1 MSAYI
6 GRHLPKD
13 TLQKESVTLKTIY
26 DRHGKRLT
34 GHAIKDPV
42 EFIHRYT
49 DDRDREIAGF
59 LASQFAYG
67 KIETFK
73 TFLEKLFGLMGASPY
88 DFIKKGDFFGVR
100 GLYYRFQKD
109 KDIILLL
116 ETLGKII
123 DEFGN
128 IGAMLKH
135 YYRGDIREAL
145 WVMRGHLFR
154 DNDELTFFFPKPS
167 STNPLKRWSL
177 YLRWMVR
184 KDAIDIGIW
193 DFINKR
199 DLIVPLDTHI
209 FKIGRC
215 TGWTTRNTQ
224 SYRAARE
231 ITEAL
236 KTFSPDDPLKYDFF
250 LCHTIGIGA
259 GCTGKRT
266 PACKDRCLI
275 YEITD
280 ATR

>member
-1 MSAYI
+1 
-6 GRHLPKD
+6 
-13 TLQKESVTLKTIY
+13 LQKKPVHLRTIY
-26 DRHGKRLT
+26 NRHRKHLT
-34 GHAIKDPV
+34 GHTLKDPV
-42 EFIHRYT
+42 EFIHRYA

-73 TFLEKLFGLMGASPY
+73 AFLEKLFGLMEASPY
-88 DFIKKGDFFGVR
+88 SFIRKGDFSKVR

-116 ETLGKII
+116 VTLQRII

-128 IGAMLKH
+128 IGAMLRH

-145 WVMRGHLFR
+145 WTMREHLFR
-154 DNDELTFFFPKPS
+154 DSDELTFFFPKPS

-193 DFINKR
+193 DFIDR
-199 DLIVPLDTHI
+199 SDLVMPLDTHI

-215 TGWTTRNTQ
+215 TGWTQQRTQ
-224 SYRAARE
+224 SYKAACE

-236 KTFSPDDPLKYDFF
+236 KIFSPEDPLRYDLF

-266 PACKDRCLI
+266 PACKDRCLL
-275 YEITD
+275 YETINT
-280 ATR
+280 T